1 MILVS
6 FAQPGFTIMGMNRID
21 AGTVPMLASPP
32 APQPLLSESANPMN
46 RMIQGILFWDHQDCG
61 VCTKGRALGA
71 DSDCAVLSLTSFNWR
86 ETGGK
91 HGVSENKPHSY
102 RIRTP
107 ADA

>member
-61 VCTKGRALGA
+61 VCTKRESSGCRLGLC
-71 DSDCAVLSLTSFNWR
+71 SPVTNQLQLEGNRGETWGLR
-86 ETGGK
+86 EQAPLL
-91 HGVSENKPHSY
+91 PHQDPS
-102 RIRTP
+102 
-107 ADA
+107 